1 MAIRWAGVCI
11 VCPCATL
18 LRARGRRP
26 LLRRGD
32 RQSLCQRGS
41 TGTALRSLE
50 ETTRGKLYGMAYG
63 VEGVL
68 RRCKD
73 RVHAHEIAGVLVQMQ
88 GAMPHLA
95 APEAVLGRSAL

>member
-1 MAIRWAGVCI
+1 MATRWAGVCI

-18 LRARGRRP
+18 LQALGGR
-26 LLRRGD
+26 LHLRRGD
-32 RQSLCQRGS
+32 RQSICNRGS

-50 ETTRGKLYGMAYG
+50 ETTPGKLYGMAYG

-73 RVHAHEIAGVLVQMQ
+73 RVHAHEIAGGRVQME
-88 GAMPHLA
+88 GATPQLA
-95 APEAVLGRSAL
+95 APENVLGRSAL